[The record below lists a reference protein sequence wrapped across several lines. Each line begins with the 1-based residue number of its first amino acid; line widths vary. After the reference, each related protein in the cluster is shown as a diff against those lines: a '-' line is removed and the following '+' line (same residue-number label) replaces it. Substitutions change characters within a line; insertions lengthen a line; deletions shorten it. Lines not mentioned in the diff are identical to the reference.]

1 MSAQVAFDTRLEYQ
15 RCTLLNR
22 RKLTCGE
29 TAALALN
36 PQPVDYNKQPS
47 LRPTRSGLAEW
58 FSRVQQVVDRGRR
71 VSEGIDMRKLALL
84 MTVGAMLAGSVISSA
99 IAQETIK
106 IGVNEPLTG
115 AFAASGNYVT
125 NGAKIAADEINAKG
139 GVLGKKIELV
149 IEDNKSNPTEAAS
162 VAEKLMVRDKVPV
175 MMGAWGSSLTLAV
188 MPKLM
193 EYKVP
198 MLVETSSS
206 GKITTSGN
214 PYIFRISPPSAVE
227 AVAFA
232 KIVDKLH
239 IKKADFLVINNDWGL
254 GTAQDFGKMF
264 KEHGIDVGLVERMDQ
279 SAQDMSAQLAKFKAS
294 DADTLIVTSAVEQ
307 LTLVFKQA
315 AALGLKKQIITTG
328 GSQNPDQLIDQAGT
342 AVNGTLHLTTFAP
355 WVPEASP
362 DPQATK
368 GFIAEWKKRGFQF
381 AGVTESFRGYDGIRT
396 IAAAIQKAGK
406 ADPEAIRAAF
416 WQLDITGLNG
426 KIKFIK
432 SGPDG
437 KESGQSIPTVY
448 LIKIENGKV
457 IIPKV

>member
-1 MSAQVAFDTRLEYQ
+1 MKQIA
-15 RCTLLNR
+15 TL
-22 RKLTCGE
+22 
-29 TAALALN
+29 ALA
-36 PQPVDYNKQPS
+36 
-47 LRPTRSGLAEW
+47 GL
-58 FSRVQQVVDRGRR
+58 
-71 VSEGIDMRKLALL
+71 
-84 MTVGAMLAGSVISSA
+84 LAGGAFSA
-99 IAQETIK
+99 ATAQETIK
-106 IGVNEPLTG
+106 IGVLEPLTG
-115 AFAASGNYVT
+115 PFAASGTYVM
-125 NGAKIAADEINAKG
+125 NGAKIAADQINAKG
-139 GVLGKKIELV
+139 GVLGKKLELI

-175 MMGAWGSSLTLAV
+175 LMGAWGSSLTLAV

-214 PYIFRISPPSAVE
+214 PYIFRISPPSAIE

-264 KEHGIDVGLVERMDQ
+264 QEHGIKVGMVERMDQ
-279 SAQDMSAQLAKFKAS
+279 AAQDMSAQLSKFKSS
-294 DADTLIVTSAVEQ
+294 DADTLIITSAVEQ

-315 AALGLKKQIITTG
+315 AALGLKKQFITTG

-342 AVNGTLHLTTFAP
+342 AVNGTMHLTTFAP
-355 WVPEASP
+355 WVPEVTP
-362 DPQATK
+362 DPEATK
-368 GFIAEWKKRGFQF
+368 WFIGEWKKRGFHF

-396 IAAAIQKAGK
+396 IAAAIEKAGK
-406 ADPEAIRAAF
+406 AEPEAIRAAM
-416 WQLDITGLNG
+416 WELDITGLNG
-426 KIKFIK
+426 KIKFTK
-432 SGPDG
+432 QGPAG

-448 LIKIENGKV
+448 LIKIEDGKV
-457 IIPKV
+457 VVPKL

>member
-1 MSAQVAFDTRLEYQ
+1 MKKFAAVTASLSAAV
-15 RCTLLNR
+15 
-22 RKLTCGE
+22 
-29 TAALALN
+29 
-36 PQPVDYNKQPS
+36 
-47 LRPTRSGLAEW
+47 
-58 FSRVQQVVDRGRR
+58 
-71 VSEGIDMRKLALL
+71 
-84 MTVGAMLAGSVISSA
+84 LAGSLMTSA
-99 IAQETIK
+99 AAQTIK

-125 NGAKIAADEINAKG
+125 DGAKIAADEINAKG

-162 VAEKLMVRDKVPV
+162 VAEKLIVRDKVPV

-227 AVAFA
+227 AAAFG
-232 KIVDKLH
+232 KIIDKLH

-264 KEHGIDVGLVERMDQ
+264 KEHGITVGLVETMDQ

-342 AVNGTLHLTTFAP
+342 AVNGTMHLTFFAP
-355 WVPEASP
+355 WAPESSP

-368 GFIAEWKKRGFQF
+368 NFIAEWKKRGLQF
-381 AGVTESFRGYDGIRT
+381 AGVTESFRGYDGIKT
-396 IAAAIQKAGK
+396 IAAAIEKAGK
-406 ADPEAIRAAF
+406 ADPEAIRAAL

-426 KIKFIK
+426 KIKFTK
-432 SGPDG
+432 AGPEG

-448 LIKIENGKV
+448 LIKIDNGKV
-457 IIPKV
+457 VIPQG